1 MEHNT
6 YIYIAIVALVTYLIR
21 VLPLTLI
28 RREIKNQFLRSF
40 LYYVP
45 YVTLAA
51 MTFPAIVHAT
61 DSLWSGVAALVVGVL
76 VAWFSGNLFLV
87 AASGCV
93 VVFLVE
99 QLLL

>member
-6 YIYIAIVALVTYLIR
+6 YIYIAVVALVTYAIR

-28 RREIKNQFLRSF
+28 RREIKNQFIRSF

-51 MTFPAIVHAT
+51 MTFPAIVYAT
-61 DSLWSGVAALVVGVL
+61 DSVWSGIAALVVGIL

-87 AASGCV
+87 ALSACGI
-93 VVFLVE
+93 VFLAE
-99 QLLL
+99 LFLL